1 MKTLTLLLSLFCINS
16 LYAAA
21 TKGNLQISPLYG
33 FERVQKLSPEV
44 RTKNRTFVGVRL
56 VYGPPL
62 FSFETEVTRSNDT
75 EELPA
80 RRLVEDEESYS
91 AKLGFRS
98 TFNLVLFRWF
108 IRAGGHARK
117 STYERVEN
125 GISSTREPAIY
136 ISPYAGTG
144 FTFNLAANFFAS
156 GGVTAIFTGKPRG
169 SDRDYQ
175 TTFGFGMRL

>member
-1 MKTLTLLLSLFCINS
+1 MTLFTMNS
-16 LYAAA
+16 LYAAGA
-21 TKGNLQISPLYG
+21 KGNLQISPLYG

-62 FSFETEVTRSNDT
+62 LSFESEVTRSNDT

-80 RRLVEDEESYS
+80 RSLVEDEESYA
-91 AKLGFRS
+91 AKVGLRS
-98 TFNLVLFRWF
+98 SFNLVLFRWYV
-108 IRAGGHARK
+108 RAGGHARK
-117 STYERVEN
+117 STYSRVEN
-125 GISSTREPAIY
+125 GVSSTREPAIN

-144 FTFNLAANFFAS
+144 FKFNLASNFFVS

-175 TTFGFGMRL
+175 TTFAFGMRL